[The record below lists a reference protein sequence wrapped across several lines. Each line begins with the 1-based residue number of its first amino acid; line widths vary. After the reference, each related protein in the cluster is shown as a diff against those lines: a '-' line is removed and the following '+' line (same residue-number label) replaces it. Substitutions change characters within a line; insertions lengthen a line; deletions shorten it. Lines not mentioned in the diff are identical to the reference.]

1 MSDIIGLFLLGL
13 LYGATICSISCL
25 PYLGPYLLSTG
36 KGFKDGIF
44 STFTFLTGKLV
55 VYATLG
61 GCAAFLG
68 NVWMFHEEM
77 PVGYIMGI
85 VLIIVGLF
93 LPFVAGGGCHKKA
106 RLMGKSASLFLLG
119 ISTSLIPCPPLVAIF
134 ALAAKEGSI
143 ISGVSYGLSY
153 GLGLTLSPVLIAG
166 GCLSLISK
174 KIKLEA
180 LGFIPYMQG
189 LSVLIIVIM
198 GIRLLIQE
206 V

>member
-1 MSDIIGLFLLGL
+1 MTDVIGLFLLGSF
-13 LYGATICSISCL
+13 YGTTVCSISCL
-25 PYLGPYLLSTG
+25 PYLSPFLLTTG
-36 KGFKDGIF
+36 NGFKDGIL
-44 STFTFLTGKLV
+44 SSFTFFIGKLV
-55 VYATLG
+55 IYTTLG

-68 NVWMFHEEM
+68 NAWMFYKEM

-93 LPFVAGGGCHKKA
+93 LPFVAGGKCHKKA
-106 RLMGKSASLFLLG
+106 RFMGKSASLFLLG
-119 ISTSLIPCPPLVAIF
+119 LSTSLIPCPPLVAIF

-174 KIKLEA
+174 KIK
-180 LGFIPYMQG
+180 Q
-189 LSVLIIVIM
+189 II
-198 GIRLLIQE
+198 QQ
-206 V
+206 